1 MKQYIEYRH
10 IGDILLEATKTSDL
24 SLLLYP
30 LWRFHSPELLYLL
43 DWQAFEMQKE
53 INVYKT
59 TLLKYDEVFDVYI
72 F

>member
-1 MKQYIEYRH
+1 MKQYIEYCH
-10 IGDILLEATKTSDL
+10 IGGILLGATKTSDL

-30 LWRFHSPELLYLL
+30 LWRFHSPELLYLV